1 MQADTR
7 TKERVSRRGCRFF
20 PTKPSFIQR
29 DDTISL
35 RKSRASRST
44 DAGLMSVE
52 NSFKRKERTCTYVR
66 TYVRMYI
73 RVCVSVC
80 IYVCMCLYIVTI
92 IVGTRTFLTIFL
104 LFLSGIQQRGKED
117 NLKCGIIID
126 RIYVWLRTLYFKREN
141 KLFIQRRASPRI
153 DF

>member
-1 MQADTR
+1 MRVDTR

-52 NSFKRKERTCTYVR
+52 NSFKRKETLVPMSVR
-66 TYVRMYI
+66 TYVYMRA
-73 RVCVSVC
+73 CVC
-80 IYVCMCLYIVTI
+80 IYVRMYVCVHSYNNRRNKNISYNLLVT
-92 IVGTRTFLTIFL
+92 L
-104 LFLSGIQQRGKED
+104 
-117 NLKCGIIID
+117 C
-126 RIYVWLRTLYFKREN
+126 
-141 KLFIQRRASPRI
+141 
-153 DF
+153 

>member
-52 NSFKRKERTCTYVR
+52 NSFKRKERLVLKSVR

-73 RVCVSVC
+73 RVYVSLCVYLRMYAFVHSYNNRRNKNISYDLLVIPC
-80 IYVCMCLYIVTI
+80 WYIA
-92 IVGTRTFLTIFL
+92 
-104 LFLSGIQQRGKED
+104 
-117 NLKCGIIID
+117 
-126 RIYVWLRTLYFKREN
+126 KR
-141 KLFIQRRASPRI
+141 KRR
-153 DF
+153 